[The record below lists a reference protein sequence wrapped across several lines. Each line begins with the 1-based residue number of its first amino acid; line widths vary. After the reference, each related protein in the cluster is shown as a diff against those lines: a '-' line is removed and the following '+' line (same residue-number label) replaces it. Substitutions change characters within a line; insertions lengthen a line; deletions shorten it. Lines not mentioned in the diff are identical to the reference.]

1 MAHDKLKITLIEA
14 YNAVCPHCERY
25 KSTIDYIFLPNCLY
39 HNIVSC
45 ITFERD
51 IENTSDHVPV
61 KLQIEFSTDWHINT
75 INDTNSYSGSKLKV
89 NWSKFS
95 QEEIER
101 NYTTP
106 ISADLENMTSVESDN
121 YTDYTENLT
130 KILLQ
135 HSHPLVKSIRKT
147 KNNKKVYLKLPD
159 DVKVARSQGKAA
171 FNSWKQLEFPSEGI
185 AHDTCHV
192 KRKEY
197 RQKLRNFLEQR
208 EADKIRKLH
217 NAANSN
223 EKLFWKL
230 LKGKR
235 YSSQMGAFLVNDN
248 LLTDKNYIREMW
260 ADHFQALGTPSE
272 NAHFDNGFLD
282 TVARGVQEIL
292 TSCTNDCTGAL
303 SQPLEYEEV
312 AHICTN
318 LKAGVSGVSIDYE
331 HIRFA
336 GPPLWKHLFQSYKK
350 FFENCSVCESLKT
363 GVILP
368 LFKGKGAK
376 ANNKDNYKGITLFP
390 TLCKIYEMVLLN
402 RLKNYAS
409 QKGLFSDMQFGFKE
423 GVGCTEASFTI
434 LDTINHML
442 ERGSKVF
449 GCFLDVRKA
458 FDTVWIEG
466 LLYKLFSE
474 FGIGGRMWLV
484 IKDLYTGVRAR
495 VLYYGSLSREFDVLQ
510 GTGQG
515 RILAPFMYKVYIN
528 GLLNVL
534 TNYCYSI
541 SVNRLSLP
549 SPSFA
554 DDVTLLALYPTFLH
568 TFMEM
573 CYEYSI
579 KWRYEFNHIKS
590 GVVTFG
596 ECKLAH
602 YENMNESKW
611 LLGDESVDELYE
623 YKNLGVVKNYTGS
636 FSSNVQDNIDKTRK
650 KAGMIFSANFDR
662 RKVNPLIYVKFWWQ
676 ACLPILLYG
685 SELFTLTPSLLEK
698 LERCQLRFI
707 RNIFYVPKFTP
718 KQLLLKL
725 SGLNSTESE
734 IAIKKMLFLG

>member
-1 MAHDKLKITLIEA
+1 M
-14 YNAVCPHCERY
+14 
-25 KSTIDYIFLPNCLY
+25 
-39 HNIVSC
+39 
-45 ITFERD
+45 
-51 IENTSDHVPV
+51 
-61 KLQIEFSTDWHINT
+61 
-75 INDTNSYSGSKLKV
+75 
-89 NWSKFS
+89 
-95 QEEIER
+95 
-101 NYTTP
+101 
-106 ISADLENMTSVESDN
+106 
-121 YTDYTENLT
+121 
-130 KILLQ
+130 
-135 HSHPLVKSIRKT
+135 
-147 KNNKKVYLKLPD
+147 
-159 DVKVARSQGKAA
+159 
-171 FNSWKQLEFPSEGI
+171 
-185 AHDTCHV
+185 
-192 KRKEY
+192 
-197 RQKLRNFLEQR
+197 
-208 EADKIRKLH
+208 
-217 NAANSN
+217 
-223 EKLFWKL
+223 
-230 LKGKR
+230 
-235 YSSQMGAFLVNDN
+235 
-248 LLTDKNYIREMW
+248 
-260 ADHFQALGTPSE
+260 
-272 NAHFDNGFLD
+272 
-282 TVARGVQEIL
+282 
-292 TSCTNDCTGAL
+292 
-303 SQPLEYEEV
+303 
-312 AHICTN
+312 
-318 LKAGVSGVSIDYE
+318 SIDYE

-336 GPPLWKHLFQSYKK
+336 GPPLWKHLFQLYKK

-376 ANNKDNYKGITLFP
+376 ANHKDNYRGITLFP
-390 TLCKIYEMVLLN
+390 TLCKIYEMVLLS
-402 RLKNYAS
+402 RLENYAS

-423 GVGCTEASFTI
+423 GLGCTEASFTI
-434 LDTINHML
+434 LETINHML

-449 GCFLDVRKA
+449 SCFLDVRKA

-495 VLYYGSLSREFDVLQ
+495 VLYSGSLSRGFDVLQ

-534 TNYCYSI
+534 TNHCYSI

-602 YENMNESKW
+602 YENMNERKW

-676 ACLPILLYG
+676 ACLPTLLYG

-698 LERCQLRFI
+698 LERCQLWFI
-707 RNIFYVPKFTP
+707 RNIFY
-718 KQLLLKL
+718 
-725 SGLNSTESE
+725 
-734 IAIKKMLFLG
+734 FLGRLISGAKTAPVV